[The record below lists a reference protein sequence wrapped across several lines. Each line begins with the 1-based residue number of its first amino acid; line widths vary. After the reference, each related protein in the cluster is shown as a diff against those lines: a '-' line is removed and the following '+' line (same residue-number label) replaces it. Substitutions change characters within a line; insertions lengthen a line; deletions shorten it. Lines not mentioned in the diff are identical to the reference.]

1 MEKAIHS
8 AKQAILLDLL
18 RKARKRARLTQTQL
32 GALIDEPQSLVSDI
46 ERGER
51 RADLVELLQ
60 ITRALNVPLVDL
72 VKQFVER
79 VEAETESDQETAAE

>member
-18 RKARKRARLTQTQL
+18 YKARKRARLTQTQL

-72 VKQFVER
+72 VRSFVER
-79 VEAETESDQETAAE
+79 VETEVESDHETAAD